1 MRGEI
6 ARGNSGLTYEIRNI
20 VLVAEELKKN
30 NLEVIW
36 ENIGDPVNKGEQIPL
51 WMKEI
56 VKDVASRNES
66 YAYSPTKGVL
76 QTRKY
81 LSDIIN
87 KRGGVQISPEDIL
100 FFNGLG
106 DAVDKLYSC
115 LKPDIRVLLPEP
127 TYSSHYISEVMHGS
141 IPPMTYRMNPAK
153 NWEPDLDEIKE
164 KVRRYK
170 AIVGILV
177 LNPDNPTG
185 FVYPE
190 DILREIVK
198 IAKENDLFLIF
209 DEIYNKIVYN
219 GKKSVLLADII
230 GDVPGI
236 SLKGISKEFPWPG
249 SRCGWMEFYNV
260 DKDKS
265 FAQYVNSIVQKKMS
279 EVCSTTLPQIAIP
292 EIMEH
297 PEYSRYLMERSAHYE
312 KLSNIA
318 YNILRENRY
327 LFVNRTDGAF
337 YMAVAFKDNI
347 LNGKQ
352 KLKFGNKNIEEFVE
366 SLITPS
372 MELDKRFVYYLLGAT
387 GICVVPLTSFYTDI
401 HGFRMTLLE
410 KDVSR
415 FEKTVKT
422 ISEKVIE
429 YVES

>member
-153 NWEPDLDEIKE
+153 NWEPDLDEI
-164 KVRRYK
+164 
-170 AIVGILV
+170 
-177 LNPDNPTG
+177 
-185 FVYPE
+185 
-190 DILREIVK
+190 
-198 IAKENDLFLIF
+198 
-209 DEIYNKIVYN
+209 
-219 GKKSVLLADII
+219 
-230 GDVPGI
+230 
-236 SLKGISKEFPWPG
+236 
-249 SRCGWMEFYNV
+249 
-260 DKDKS
+260 
-265 FAQYVNSIVQKKMS
+265 
-279 EVCSTTLPQIAIP
+279 
-292 EIMEH
+292 
-297 PEYSRYLMERSAHYE
+297 
-312 KLSNIA
+312 
-318 YNILRENRY
+318 
-327 LFVNRTDGAF
+327 
-337 YMAVAFKDNI
+337 
-347 LNGKQ
+347 
-352 KLKFGNKNIEEFVE
+352 
-366 SLITPS
+366 
-372 MELDKRFVYYLLGAT
+372 
-387 GICVVPLTSFYTDI
+387 
-401 HGFRMTLLE
+401 
-410 KDVSR
+410 
-415 FEKTVKT
+415 
-422 ISEKVIE
+422 
-429 YVES
+429 